1 MYRRIII
8 DPIPDVTQ
16 KRLNLQRKVYP
27 MSDTRQKIISATI
40 TAVRR
45 YGIEG
50 VRIQNISELADIT
63 PGAVY
68 RHFKGKE
75 ELLIECFT
83 YVDKQ
88 AAQLFDHIVFN
99 PLTLIT
105 NPQKTIH
112 KLWAPYFRFWVNHP
126 DETVFYH
133 RFRDSAFFSEF
144 DKKRDVKYF
153 GSFIKMVNAFMNT
166 FPNLAKMNQDI
177 LWLHVLTTTVLY
189 AKYVVEGVLPNDKAT
204 EDTVF
209 QLMMTGL
216 DGYLRQPPKK
226 KK

>member
-1 MYRRIII
+1 
-8 DPIPDVTQ
+8 
-16 KRLNLQRKVYP
+16 

-112 KLWAPYFRFWVNHP
+112 KLWTPYFRFWVNHP

>member
-1 MYRRIII
+1 
-8 DPIPDVTQ
+8 
-16 KRLNLQRKVYP
+16 

>member
-1 MYRRIII
+1 
-8 DPIPDVTQ
+8 
-16 KRLNLQRKVYP
+16 

-40 TAVRR
+40 TAVRQF
-45 YGIEG
+45 GIEG
-50 VRIQNISELADIT
+50 VRIQNISDLAGIS

-68 RHFKGKE
+68 RHFRGKD

-88 AAQLFDHIVFN
+88 AADLFNHIILN

-105 NPQKTIH
+105 NPQKAVC
-112 KLWAPYFRFWVNHP
+112 KLWQPYFRFWVSHP
-126 DETVFYH
+126 DETIFYH
-133 RFRDSAFFSEF
+133 RFRDSAFFHEF
-144 DKKRDVKYF
+144 DLKRDASYF
-153 GSFIKMVNAFMNT
+153 GAFAKMVRAFLNT
-166 FPNLAKMNQDI
+166 FPKLAKMNQDI

-189 AKYVVEGVLPNDKAT
+189 AKYVVEGVLPDNKET

-209 QLMMTGL
+209 QLMVTGL
-216 DGYLRQPPKK
+216 EGYFKLPPKK

>member
-1 MYRRIII
+1 
-8 DPIPDVTQ
+8 
-16 KRLNLQRKVYP
+16 
-27 MSDTRQKIISATI
+27 MSDTRQKIISAAI
-40 TAVRR
+40 TAVRQ

-50 VRIQNISELADIT
+50 VRIQNISKLADIT

-75 ELLIECFT
+75 ELLTECFI

-88 AAQLFDHIVFN
+88 AAKLFDHIVLN
-99 PLTLIT
+99 PLKIVT
-105 NPQKTIH
+105 NPQKAIH
-112 KLWAPYFRFWVNHP
+112 KLWSPYFRFWVTHP

-144 DKKRDVKYF
+144 DKKRDVSYF
-153 GSFIKMVNAFMNT
+153 SNFIKMVHAFKNI
-166 FPNLAKMNQDI
+166 FPGLVKINQDI
-177 LWLHVLTTTVLY
+177 LWLHVLTATVLY
-189 AKYVVEGVLPNDKAT
+189 AKYVVNGVLPDNKET

-209 QLMMTGL
+209 QLLMTGI
-216 DGYLRQPPKK
+216 DGYLHMPPKK